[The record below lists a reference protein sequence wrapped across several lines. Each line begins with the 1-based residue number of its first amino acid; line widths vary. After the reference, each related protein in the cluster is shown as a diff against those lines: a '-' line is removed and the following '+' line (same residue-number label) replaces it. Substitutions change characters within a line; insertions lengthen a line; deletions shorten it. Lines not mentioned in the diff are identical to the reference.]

1 MEALPPEILCDIFLR
16 SLPLSFDKFRIP
28 FKASISV
35 PLYISHVC
43 RAWRSLAL
51 LYGKLW
57 SYLCINY
64 TTPRVQKKRK
74 ALVDIFDTWLSR
86 TNGSP
91 ISYVFRCALDEED
104 NVEDHRR
111 AEYMIKTLLSQ
122 QYRWKDVDFA
132 WYDVEFS
139 DKFPGGLYM
148 TNMPTLTSFSL
159 HVDLPVRAAIS
170 IAQSSRLKGLD
181 FCGNLDLSVTGEPLR
196 LLSGSRFEF
205 PSYYGYTGSHAVQT
219 CLDFLENAPS
229 IVRFEARFTYDLVSS
244 NRHSHRPRLSMPSL
258 RSLKLDYGEAP
269 ATIIDNVTLPCLE
282 ALYYASDTEEGIFV
296 DFFRRSRPPLT
307 FLAVHGSCT
316 QEEEMTG
323 ILRLLPCLVDL
334 RYSNASVSERFFR
347 ELAIQAVEIEENPLF
362 IEHVICPK
370 LETIH
375 LRYLLPLDSIT
386 ECIEALMYMMRSRE
400 RIQKSFG
407 KIYLDL
413 DIGTS
418 AIIDVSNLG
427 RYTEALRQCFED
439 GDGQLIIGDYTDVL
453 RDSFPPRFSAV

>member
-1 MEALPPEILCDIFLR
+1 MEALPPEILCDIFLH
-16 SLPLSFDKFRIP
+16 SLPFSFDKFRIP

-43 RAWRSLAL
+43 RAWRTLAL
-51 LYGKLW
+51 SYGELW
-57 SYLCINY
+57 SYLYIYY
-64 TTPRVQKKRK
+64 TTSRVLNKRK
-74 ALVDIFDTWLSR
+74 ALADILDTWLSR

-104 NVEDHRR
+104 DAEDHRR

-132 WYDVEFS
+132 WEFS
-139 DKFPGGLYM
+139 DKFPGGLDM
-148 TNMPTLTSFSL
+148 TNMPILTSFSF
-159 HVDLPVRAAIS
+159 HADLPVRAAIS
-170 IAQSSRLKGLD
+170 IAQSSRLKS
-181 FCGNLDLSVTGEPLR
+181 LDLYGNFDLSITGEPLR

-205 PSYYGYTGSHAVQT
+205 SSYYGYTGSHAVQT
-219 CLDFLENAPS
+219 SLDFLKNAPS
-229 IVRFEARFTYDLVSS
+229 IVKFEARFTNDLVSS
-244 NRHSHRPRLSMPSL
+244 NRHSHHPRLSMPSL
-258 RSLKLDYGEAP
+258 RSLKLDYGETP
-269 ATIIDNVTLPCLE
+269 AAVVDNVTSPCLE
-282 ALYYASDTEEGIFV
+282 ALYYASDVEEGILV

-307 FLAVHGSCT
+307 FLAVHGSCA
-316 QEEEMTG
+316 QEEEMIG
-323 ILRLLPCLVDL
+323 ILRLLPCLKDL

-347 ELAIQAVEIEENPLF
+347 GLAVQTVEIEENPLF

-386 ECIEALMYMMRSRE
+386 ECIEALMYMMRSRA

-413 DIGTS
+413 DIGTFTV
-418 AIIDVSNLG
+418 IDVSDLG
-427 RYTEALRQCFED
+427 RYTEALGQCFED
-439 GDGQLIIGDYTDVL
+439 GDGQLITGDYADVL
-453 RDSFPPRFSAV
+453 RDSFPPRFSAI